1 MVGRVS
7 GLDVVKIVPCPP
19 FVGNIKTAVE
29 RRTDGDLGVSMYTP
43 ENVIRCHTREA
54 VIH

>member
-19 FVGNIKTAVE
+19 CVGNIKTAVE
-29 RRTDGDLGVSMYTP
+29 RQTDGDLGVSMYTP
-43 ENVIRCHTREA
+43 ENDIRCHTREV